1 MTLVL
6 LGGRA
11 SSGQLASVVMIL
23 QVVRDSEFDGDGV
36 HTASGSI

>member
-23 QVVRDSEFDGDGV
+23 VCDSEFDGDGV